1 MLTAPMS
8 VGCGCVLAE
17 HQIDVTALHSHML
30 GDQPRLFFMHFW
42 SVGAP
47 RKVAAGLRG
56 ALAHVKTQ

>member
-1 MLTAPMS
+1 MS